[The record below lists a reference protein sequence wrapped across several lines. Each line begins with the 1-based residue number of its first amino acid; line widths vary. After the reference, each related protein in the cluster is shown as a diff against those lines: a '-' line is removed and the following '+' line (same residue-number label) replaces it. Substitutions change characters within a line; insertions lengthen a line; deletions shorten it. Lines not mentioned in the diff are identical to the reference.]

1 MPVKIGRYEVQSELG
16 RGGMAVVYKA
26 YDPRFERMVAIK
38 VLPREFMHDPQFI
51 GRFNREAKTIAAL
64 DHPAIVPVFDYGD
77 EEGQPFLVMR
87 YMPGGSLAD
96 RLENGPLPLEQATII
111 IQRLSSALNRAHS
124 QGIVHRDLKPNNVL
138 FDQYEDAYLADFGI
152 AHISS
157 SAGAS
162 PLTTSG
168 SMLGTPSYMSPE
180 QIHGESTLDGR
191 SDIYALG
198 VIFFQLLTGRVPY
211 IADTATKIL
220 MKHIMDPV
228 PDLRQIRPDL
238 PQECQDVIT
247 KAMAKKPE
255 QRFGSADEMAS
266 AVTVVNQRVRF
277 AEYSS
282 GVESSV
288 STGVMP
294 SSMTSGQ
301 IARPQTPPPFP
312 STGTGGSGVRP
323 QTPPPPKQVTPPPEV
338 LPSAIGSSGVMSTPE
353 TSGRSLWVWLALGA
367 IVLVCLGGIALAAI
381 YGLGEIIASSTA
393 TPTATQAVVEAPS
406 VTVDAE
412 GTRIAQ
418 VTETVLAQQNAE
430 ATAHAGTATAL
441 FRPTITPRGT
451 ATPPPSHTPNT
462 TPDAAATPTQVL
474 DTPAPTTPINLP
486 PIFGP
491 ENGQLPHELDDFIE
505 TYYIDANSR
514 DFVMQAT
521 FGVPFTAL
529 DGIWDV
535 GFIFRQVE
543 GDDAMR
549 LVMRSSGYWSLN
561 NRVGTS
567 DNFVVEGDV
576 SNLLNLRANQTNT
589 LTLVAQGD
597 RGYFLLNNNF
607 ISVLDLT
614 GNQNEGDVAL
624 GTGFYTEDEIEGA
637 ITTYSDL
644 YIWSQIPDFG
654 PVDGELEHV
663 DDGFI
668 ESYNADVLLTNFI
681 ADAVFT
687 NPYAVTE
694 EINWDA
700 GFSFRHLEN
709 GDQYWVVA
717 DSTLYWALI
726 DRVDEE
732 DVFLIEGDTDLLNLD
747 AGGENRLTLIA
758 WNDIGYFLIND
769 QLVDS
774 LDLSGRVAAG
784 DLAVITAFFIEN
796 ELPGSITNFT
806 GFTVWALP

>member
-301 IARPQTPPPFP
+301 IARPQTPP
-312 STGTGGSGVRP
+312 
-323 QTPPPPKQVTPPPEV
+323 
-338 LPSAIGSSGVMSTPE
+338 
-353 TSGRSLWVWLALGA
+353 LA
-367 IVLVCLGGIALAAI
+367 
-381 YGLGEIIASSTA
+381 
-393 TPTATQAVVEAPS
+393 
-406 VTVDAE
+406 
-412 GTRIAQ
+412 
-418 VTETVLAQQNAE
+418 
-430 ATAHAGTATAL
+430 
-441 FRPTITPRGT
+441 
-451 ATPPPSHTPNT
+451 
-462 TPDAAATPTQVL
+462 
-474 DTPAPTTPINLP
+474 
-486 PIFGP
+486 
-491 ENGQLPHELDDFIE
+491 
-505 TYYIDANSR
+505 
-514 DFVMQAT
+514 
-521 FGVPFTAL
+521 
-529 DGIWDV
+529 
-535 GFIFRQVE
+535 
-543 GDDAMR
+543 
-549 LVMRSSGYWSLN
+549 
-561 NRVGTS
+561 
-567 DNFVVEGDV
+567 
-576 SNLLNLRANQTNT
+576 
-589 LTLVAQGD
+589 
-597 RGYFLLNNNF
+597 
-607 ISVLDLT
+607 
-614 GNQNEGDVAL
+614 
-624 GTGFYTEDEIEGA
+624 
-637 ITTYSDL
+637 
-644 YIWSQIPDFG
+644 
-654 PVDGELEHV
+654 
-663 DDGFI
+663 
-668 ESYNADVLLTNFI
+668 
-681 ADAVFT
+681 
-687 NPYAVTE
+687 
-694 EINWDA
+694 
-700 GFSFRHLEN
+700 
-709 GDQYWVVA
+709 
-717 DSTLYWALI
+717 
-726 DRVDEE
+726 
-732 DVFLIEGDTDLLNLD
+732 
-747 AGGENRLTLIA
+747 
-758 WNDIGYFLIND
+758 
-769 QLVDS
+769 
-774 LDLSGRVAAG
+774 
-784 DLAVITAFFIEN
+784 
-796 ELPGSITNFT
+796 
-806 GFTVWALP
+806 